1 MHVHKY
7 FIILCL
13 VYLYFRVVCLKHRN
27 FFSLFKMVKAFII
40 NNCTFLLTD
49 NFSIDENRLMF
60 SNCKLIFSYK

>member
-13 VYLYFRVVCLKHRN
+13 VYLYFRVVCLKHN
-27 FFSLFKMVKAFII
+27 FCSLFKMVKGFMI
-40 NNCTFLLTD
+40 NNCMFSLTD

-60 SNCKLIFSYK
+60 SNCKLIFGCK